1 MATLR
6 SNRIKKQLFE
16 DDMGDVMKTD
26 VVAPQVGPF
35 NFRPFPHL
43 VIQQSNVDEEAE
55 VNNNF
60 VGSLLHPDVYEDTDC
75 VSTAR
80 KPNSTRKYR
89 CINNCATCTYICGQ
103 RFCNELNR
111 DMSKSIVEGNDVAEL
126 YESLWATEVPNSL
139 EKATSEMATLEKMDI
154 AT

>member
-60 VGSLLHPDVYEDTDC
+60 VGSLLHPDVY
-75 VSTAR
+75 
-80 KPNSTRKYR
+80 
-89 CINNCATCTYICGQ
+89 
-103 RFCNELNR
+103 
-111 DMSKSIVEGNDVAEL
+111 GN
-126 YESLWATEVPNSL
+126 VPNSVDSYFNHDFNMHND
-139 EKATSEMATLEKMDI
+139 EKRLKFEPCIEQ
-154 AT
+154 